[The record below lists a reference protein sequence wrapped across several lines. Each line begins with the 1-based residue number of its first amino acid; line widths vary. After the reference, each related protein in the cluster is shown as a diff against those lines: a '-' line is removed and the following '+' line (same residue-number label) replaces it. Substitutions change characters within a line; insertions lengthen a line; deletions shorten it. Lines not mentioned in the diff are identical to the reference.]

1 MVVDA
6 ANNSNTCSFV
16 VTVLDNQAPAITC
29 PGPVNT
35 TNDVGFCSAV
45 VNYTAPV
52 GSDNCGGQTTTQIGG
67 LPSGSAFPV
76 GKTTNVF
83 MVVDAANNSNTCS
96 FVVTVLDNQAPA
108 ITCPGPVNTTND
120 VGFCS
125 AVVNYTAPVGSDNC
139 GGQTTTQIGGLPSGS
154 AFPVGKTTNVFM
166 VVDAANNS
174 NTCSFVV
181 TVLDNQAPAI
191 TCPGPVNT
199 TNDVGFCSAVVNY
212 TAPVGSDNCG
222 GQTTTQIG
230 GLPSGSA
237 FPVGKTTNVFMV
249 VDAANNSNTCSFVV
263 TVLDNQAPAI
273 TCPGPVNTTNDVG
286 FCSAVVNYTAPVGSD
301 NCGGQ
306 TTTQI
311 GGLPSGSAF
320 PVGKTTN
327 VFMVVDAA
335 NNSNTCSFVVTV
347 LDNQAPAI
355 TCPGP
360 VNTTNDVGFCSAV
373 VNLHRAGRLG

>member
-1 MVVDA
+1 
-6 ANNSNTCSFV
+6 
-16 VTVLDNQAPAITC
+16 L

-191 TCPGPVNT
+191 TCPVRSTPPT
-199 TNDVGFCSAVVNY
+199 MSASA
-212 TAPVGSDNCG
+212 APW
-222 GQTTTQIG
+222 
-230 GLPSGSA
+230 
-237 FPVGKTTNVFMV
+237 
-249 VDAANNSNTCSFVV
+249 
-263 TVLDNQAPAI
+263 
-273 TCPGPVNTTNDVG
+273 
-286 FCSAVVNYTAPVGSD
+286 
-301 NCGGQ
+301 
-306 TTTQI
+306 
-311 GGLPSGSAF
+311 
-320 PVGKTTN
+320 
-327 VFMVVDAA
+327 
-335 NNSNTCSFVVTV
+335 
-347 LDNQAPAI
+347 
-355 TCPGP
+355 
-360 VNTTNDVGFCSAV
+360 
-373 VNLHRAGRLG
+373 

>member
-1 MVVDA
+1 LPSGSAFPVGKTTNVFMVVDA
-6 ANNSNTCSFV
+6 AKQQQHLQLCRDGPGQPGSGDH
-16 VTVLDNQAPAITC
+16 L

-199 TNDVGFCSAVVNY
+199 PTMSASA
-212 TAPVGSDNCG
+212 APW
-222 GQTTTQIG
+222 
-230 GLPSGSA
+230 
-237 FPVGKTTNVFMV
+237 
-249 VDAANNSNTCSFVV
+249 
-263 TVLDNQAPAI
+263 
-273 TCPGPVNTTNDVG
+273 
-286 FCSAVVNYTAPVGSD
+286 
-301 NCGGQ
+301 
-306 TTTQI
+306 
-311 GGLPSGSAF
+311 
-320 PVGKTTN
+320 
-327 VFMVVDAA
+327 
-335 NNSNTCSFVVTV
+335 
-347 LDNQAPAI
+347 
-355 TCPGP
+355 
-360 VNTTNDVGFCSAV
+360 
-373 VNLHRAGRLG
+373 